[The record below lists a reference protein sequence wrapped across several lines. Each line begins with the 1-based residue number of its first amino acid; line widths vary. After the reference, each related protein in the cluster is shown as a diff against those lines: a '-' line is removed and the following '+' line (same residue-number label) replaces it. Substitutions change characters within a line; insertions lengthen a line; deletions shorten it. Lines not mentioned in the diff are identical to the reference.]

1 MRWSWRWSTPAAF
14 DEAHRIA
21 QAAMRAD
28 PANEHLVNLVRELRI
43 QNHWSMKPLWPLQ
56 KWGWGASAAM
66 WIGAYRHDARARRP
80 RPRLGTV
87 RVRLARLR
95 ASTAGSGR
103 LSSAASYERPDSRL
117 AELEAQLLRD
127 PFNTPPAWNTRALLL
142 AAQDEPTRSTST
154 TWRARWAARR
164 RSMNSSAACAAAG
177 ATAARE
183 PVKFSVVQGARS
195 ADVVSIA
202 RPCAGPDKTR
212 FIHIAGMDDLKKS
225 IRLQIIEPFLNPGL
239 FAKFRKKAGG
249 GILLYGPPGCGKTML
264 ARAVANEC
272 NASFLAIGISEIL
285 TMWLGESERNL
296 ALMFEKARAQKPCV
310 MFFDELDALAFSR
323 SKASSDTSR
332 KIVNEFLSQLDG
344 FENANDQVLILAAT
358 NMPWDVDPAMKRPG
372 RFARQVFVPP
382 PDAVARARIIELALE
397 SVPHGPVDA
406 AAIARMT
413 EQFSGADVDA
423 LVERAK
429 EYVLTEYLETRRER
443 EISQEDLLRAA
454 GELIPTTQDWLR
466 TARNL
471 VKYAGGDDSYRDLER
486 YLKAN
491 KLL

>member
-1 MRWSWRWSTPAAF
+1 MNDT
-14 DEAHRIA
+14 
-21 QAAMRAD
+21 
-28 PANEHLVNLVRELRI
+28 
-43 QNHWSMKPLWPLQ
+43 
-56 KWGWGASAAM
+56 
-66 WIGAYRHDARARRP
+66 
-80 RPRLGTV
+80 T
-87 RVRLARLR
+87 
-95 ASTAGSGR
+95 
-103 LSSAASYERPDSRL
+103 SRL
-117 AELEAQLLRD
+117 AELEARLLRD
-127 PFNTPPAWNTRALLL
+127 PLNAGARMEYARLLL
-142 AAQDEPTRSTST
+142 SVNDEPAALEQYDVARKLGGTPELPEFERL
-154 TWRARWAARR
+154 RAPPPPPEPPPP
-164 RSMNSSAACAAAG
+164 
-177 ATAARE
+177 RE
-183 PVKFSVVQGARS
+183 PVKLSVVQGARS
-195 ADVVSIA
+195 AEVVSIA
-202 RPCAGPDKTR
+202 RPVSAPDKTR
-212 FIHIAGMDDLKKS
+212 FMHIAGMDDLKKS

-272 NASFLAIGISEIL
+272 NASFLAIGISEVL
-285 TMWLGESERNL
+285 SMWQGESERNL
-296 ALMFEKARAQKPCV
+296 SLMFEKARSQKPCV

-344 FENANDQVLILAAT
+344 FENANEQVLILAAT

-382 PDAVARARIIELALE
+382 PDAAARARITELALE
-397 SVPHGPVDA
+397 SVPHGPVDI
-406 AAIARMT
+406 AAIAQMT
-413 EQFSGADVDA
+413 GLYSGADVDA

-443 EISQEDLLRAA
+443 EITQQDLVRAA
-454 GELIPTTQDWLR
+454 GELVPTTQDWLR

>member
-1 MRWSWRWSTPAAF
+1 MNSPST
-14 DEAHRIA
+14 
-21 QAAMRAD
+21 
-28 PANEHLVNLVRELRI
+28 
-43 QNHWSMKPLWPLQ
+43 
-56 KWGWGASAAM
+56 
-66 WIGAYRHDARARRP
+66 
-80 RPRLGTV
+80 
-87 RVRLARLR
+87 
-95 ASTAGSGR
+95 
-103 LSSAASYERPDSRL
+103 L
-117 AELEAQLLRD
+117 AEFEARLLRD
-127 PFNTPPAWNTRALLL
+127 PFDNVTRLAYARALLDASRETDAL
-142 AAQDEPTRSTST
+142 AQYDLARKANATPPLDEFERLRAPPTAPT
-154 TWRARWAARR
+154 TP
-164 RSMNSSAACAAAG
+164 
-177 ATAARE
+177 RE
-183 PVKFSVVQGARS
+183 PVKLTVVPGARS
-195 ADVVSIA
+195 AEVVSIA
-202 RPCAGPDKTR
+202 RPVAVADKTR

-225 IRLQIIEPFLNPGL
+225 IRLQIIEPFINPGL

-249 GILLYGPPGCGKTML
+249 GILLYGPPGCCKTML

-285 TMWLGESERNL
+285 SMWQGESERNL
-296 ALMFEKARAQKPCV
+296 ALMFDKARSQKPCV
-310 MFFDELDALAFSR
+310 MFFDELDALAFAR
-323 SKASSDTSR
+323 SKASSDVSR

-344 FENANDQVLILAAT
+344 FDSANDQVLILAAT

-382 PDAVARARIIELALE
+382 PDAVARTRIIELALE
-397 SVPHGPVDA
+397 SVPHGTVDA
-406 AAIARMT
+406 AAIARAT

-443 EISQEDLLRAA
+443 EITQEDLVRAA
-454 GELIPTTQDWLR
+454 AELVPTTQDWLR

>member
-1 MRWSWRWSTPAAF
+1 MNDT
-14 DEAHRIA
+14 
-21 QAAMRAD
+21 
-28 PANEHLVNLVRELRI
+28 
-43 QNHWSMKPLWPLQ
+43 K
-56 KWGWGASAAM
+56 
-66 WIGAYRHDARARRP
+66 
-80 RPRLGTV
+80 
-87 RVRLARLR
+87 
-95 ASTAGSGR
+95 
-103 LSSAASYERPDSRL
+103 SRL
-117 AELEAQLLRD
+117 AELEARLLRD
-127 PFNTPPAWNTRALLL
+127 PLNAGARMEYARLLL
-142 AAQDEPTRSTST
+142 SVNDEPAALEQYDVARKLGGTPELPEFERL
-154 TWRARWAARR
+154 RAPPPPPEPPPP
-164 RSMNSSAACAAAG
+164 
-177 ATAARE
+177 RE
-183 PVKFSVVQGARS
+183 PVKLSVVQGARS
-195 ADVVSIA
+195 AEVVSIA
-202 RPCAGPDKTR
+202 RPVSAPDKTR
-212 FIHIAGMDDLKKS
+212 FMHIAGMDDLKKS

-272 NASFLAIGISEIL
+272 NASFLAIGISEVL
-285 TMWLGESERNL
+285 SMWQGESERNL
-296 ALMFEKARAQKPCV
+296 SLMFEKARSQKPCV

-344 FENANDQVLILAAT
+344 FENANEQVLILAAT

-382 PDAVARARIIELALE
+382 PDAAARARITELALE
-397 SVPHGPVDA
+397 SVPHGPVDI
-406 AAIARMT
+406 AAIAQMT
-413 EQFSGADVDA
+413 GLYSGADVDA

-443 EISQEDLLRAA
+443 EITQQDLVRAA
-454 GELIPTTQDWLR
+454 GELVPTTQDWLR

>member
-1 MRWSWRWSTPAAF
+1 MNPDVT
-14 DEAHRIA
+14 
-21 QAAMRAD
+21 
-28 PANEHLVNLVRELRI
+28 
-43 QNHWSMKPLWPLQ
+43 
-56 KWGWGASAAM
+56 
-66 WIGAYRHDARARRP
+66 
-80 RPRLGTV
+80 
-87 RVRLARLR
+87 
-95 ASTAGSGR
+95 
-103 LSSAASYERPDSRL
+103 LS
-117 AELEAQLLRD
+117 ELEAQLLRD
-127 PFNTPPAWNTRALLL
+127 PFNGDKRLEYARAL
-142 AAQDEPTRSTST
+142 AA
-154 TWRARWAARR
+154 AARDTEALTQYDLAR
-164 RSMNSSAACAAAG
+164 KAG
-177 ATAARE
+177 APQLEELERLRTPSPAPPPPRESTPAARE
-183 PVKFSVVQGARS
+183 KVQLSVVPGGAR
-195 ADVVSIA
+195 AAEVVSIA
-202 RPCAGPDKTR
+202 RPVAEKEKTR
-212 FIHIAGMDDLKKS
+212 FMHIAGMEDLKKS

-272 NASFLAIGISEIL
+272 NAAFLAIGISEIL
-285 TMWLGESERNL
+285 SMWQGESERNL

-310 MFFDELDALAFSR
+310 MFFDELDALAFAR
-323 SKASSDTSR
+323 SKASSDVSR

-382 PDAVARARIIELALE
+382 PDAVARTRIIELALE
-397 SVPHGPVDA
+397 SVPHGAIDA
-406 AAIARMT
+406 AAVARAT

-429 EYVLTEYLETRRER
+429 EYVLTEFLETRRER
-443 EISQEDLLRAA
+443 EISQQDLLRAA
-454 GELIPTTQDWLR
+454 TELTPTTQDWLR

>member
-1 MRWSWRWSTPAAF
+1 MN
-14 DEAHRIA
+14 D
-21 QAAMRAD
+21 
-28 PANEHLVNLVRELRI
+28 
-43 QNHWSMKPLWPLQ
+43 
-56 KWGWGASAAM
+56 G
-66 WIGAYRHDARARRP
+66 RP
-80 RPRLGTV
+80 V
-87 RVRLARLR
+87 
-95 ASTAGSGR
+95 
-103 LSSAASYERPDSRL
+103 L

-127 PFNTPPAWNTRALLL
+127 PFNAATRLVYAQALL
-142 AAQDEPTRSTST
+142 AAGRDDDALAQYDL
-154 TWRARWAARR
+154 ARKQ
-164 RSMNSSAACAAAG
+164 G
-177 ATAARE
+177 ATPQLEEFEALRAPPPAPRE
-183 PVKFSVVQGARS
+183 PVKLSVVPGARS
-195 ADVVSIA
+195 AEVVSIA
-202 RPCAGPDKTR
+202 RPVAVAEKTR
-212 FIHIAGMDDLKKS
+212 FMHIAGMDDLKKT
-225 IRLQIIEPFLNPGL
+225 IRLQIIEPFINPGL

-285 TMWLGESERNL
+285 TAWLGESERNL

-344 FENANDQVLILAAT
+344 FEKGNDQVLILAAT

-382 PDAVARARIIELALE
+382 PDATARVRIIELALE
-397 SVPHGPVDA
+397 SVPHGAVDTA
-406 AAIARMT
+406 ALAKLT

-443 EISQEDLLRAA
+443 EISQDDLVRAA
-454 GELIPTTQDWLR
+454 AELVPSTQDWLR

>member
-1 MRWSWRWSTPAAF
+1 
-14 DEAHRIA
+14 
-21 QAAMRAD
+21 
-28 PANEHLVNLVRELRI
+28 VNDM
-43 QNHWSMKPLWPLQ
+43 NPPT
-56 KWGWGASAAM
+56 
-66 WIGAYRHDARARRP
+66 
-80 RPRLGTV
+80 LG
-87 RVRLARLR
+87 
-95 ASTAGSGR
+95 
-103 LSSAASYERPDSRL
+103 
-117 AELEAQLLRD
+117 ELEAQLLRD
-127 PFNTPPAWNTRALLL
+127 PFNQEARLAYARALLAAGRETDAL
-142 AAQDEPTRSTST
+142 AQYDLARKSGAAQLEEFERL
-154 TWRARWAARR
+154 RAPPPPPPP
-164 RSMNSSAACAAAG
+164 
-177 ATAARE
+177 RE
-183 PVKFSVVQGARS
+183 QVKLTVVQGARS

-202 RPCAGPDKTR
+202 RPVSVPDKTR
-212 FIHIAGMDDLKKS
+212 FMHIAGMDDLKKS

-285 TMWLGESERNL
+285 SMWQGESERNL
-296 ALMFEKARAQKPCV
+296 SLMFEKARSQKPCV

-344 FENANDQVLILAAT
+344 FESANEQVLILAAT

-382 PDAVARARIIELALE
+382 PDAPARARIIELALE
-397 SVPHGPVDA
+397 SVPHGPVDI
-406 AAIARMT
+406 AAIAAAT
-413 EQFSGADVDA
+413 GQYSGADVDA

-443 EISQEDLLRAA
+443 EISQQDLVRATA
-454 GELIPTTQDWLR
+454 ELVPTTQDWLR

>member
-1 MRWSWRWSTPAAF
+1 MNHHDPNL
-14 DEAHRIA
+14 A
-21 QAAMRAD
+21 Q
-28 PANEHLVNLVRELRI
+28 
-43 QNHWSMKPLWPLQ
+43 
-56 KWGWGASAAM
+56 
-66 WIGAYRHDARARRP
+66 
-80 RPRLGTV
+80 
-87 RVRLARLR
+87 
-95 ASTAGSGR
+95 
-103 LSSAASYERPDSRL
+103 
-117 AELEAQLLRD
+117 LEALLLRD
-127 PFNTPPAWNTRALLL
+127 PLNASVRLEYARLLL
-142 AAQDEPTRSTST
+142 AVHDKVAALEQYEIARKLGGIQELPEFETLRAPPPPTPPT
-154 TWRARWAARR
+154 
-164 RSMNSSAACAAAG
+164 
-177 ATAARE
+177 RE
-183 PVKFSVVQGARS
+183 PVKLSVVQPIRS
-195 ADVVSIA
+195 ADVVSIS
-202 RPCAGPDKTR
+202 RPTQVPDKTR
-212 FIHIAGMDDLKKS
+212 FMHIAGMEDLKKS
-225 IRLQIIEPFLNPGL
+225 IRLQIIEPFLNPGM

-272 NASFLAIGISEIL
+272 NASFLSIGISEIL
-285 TMWLGESERNL
+285 TAWLGESERNL

-310 MFFDELDALAFSR
+310 MFFDELDALAFAR
-323 SKASSDTSR
+323 SKSSSDTSR

-397 SVPHGPVDA
+397 SVPHGTVDPA
-406 AAIARMT
+406 AVAKVT

-429 EYVLTEYLETRRER
+429 EYVLSEYVETRHER
-443 EISQEDLLRAA
+443 EISQADLLRAA
-454 GELIPTTQDWLR
+454 TELTPTTLDWLR

-486 YLKAN
+486 YLKSN

>member
-1 MRWSWRWSTPAAF
+1 MNDQTT
-14 DEAHRIA
+14 
-21 QAAMRAD
+21 
-28 PANEHLVNLVRELRI
+28 
-43 QNHWSMKPLWPLQ
+43 
-56 KWGWGASAAM
+56 ASLS
-66 WIGAYRHDARARRP
+66 D
-80 RPRLGTV
+80 LE
-87 RVRLARLR
+87 ARL
-95 ASTAGSGR
+95 
-103 LSSAASYERPDSRL
+103 
-117 AELEAQLLRD
+117 LLD
-127 PFNTPPAWNTRALLL
+127 PFNPGLRLDYARAL
-142 AAQDEPTRSTST
+142 
-154 TWRARWAARR
+154 
-164 RSMNSSAACAAAG
+164 AAAG
-177 ATAARE
+177 RTADALAQYDLTRKQGGGTALDEFERLRGPAPTPLPPRE
-183 PVKFSVVQGARS
+183 PVKLSVVPGARS
-195 ADVVSIA
+195 AEVVSIA
-202 RPCAGPDKTR
+202 RPVTAPDKTR
-212 FIHIAGMDDLKKS
+212 FMHIAGMDDLKKS

-285 TMWLGESERNL
+285 TQWLGESERNL

-310 MFFDELDALAFSR
+310 MFFDELDALAFAR

-344 FENANDQVLILAAT
+344 FDNQNEQVLILAAT

-382 PDAVARARIIELALE
+382 PDVTARARIIELALE
-397 SVPHGPVDA
+397 SVPHGTVDP
-406 AAIARMT
+406 AAIARAT

-423 LVERAK
+423 LVERSK

-443 EISQEDLLRAA
+443 EITQEDLVRAA
-454 GELIPTTQDWLR
+454 AELVPSTQDWLR

-486 YLKAN
+486 YLKAM
-491 KLL
+491 KLV

>member
-1 MRWSWRWSTPAAF
+1 MNDIP
-14 DEAHRIA
+14 
-21 QAAMRAD
+21 
-28 PANEHLVNLVRELRI
+28 
-43 QNHWSMKPLWPLQ
+43 
-56 KWGWGASAAM
+56 G
-66 WIGAYRHDARARRP
+66 
-80 RPRLGTV
+80 
-87 RVRLARLR
+87 RLA
-95 ASTAGSGR
+95 A
-103 LSSAASYERPDSRL
+103 
-117 AELEAQLLRD
+117 LEAQLLRD
-127 PFNTPPAWNTRALLL
+127 PFNRDARIDYARALLAEAREAEAL
-142 AAQDEPTRSTST
+142 AQYEIGRKSGAEAIDEFEVL
-154 TWRARWAARR
+154 RAPPPAPP
-164 RSMNSSAACAAAG
+164 
-177 ATAARE
+177 RE
-183 PVKFSVVQGARS
+183 PVKLSVVSAGARA

-202 RPCAGPDKTR
+202 RPVAEKVKTR
-212 FIHIAGMDDLKKS
+212 FLHIAGMEDLKKS

-272 NASFLAIGISEIL
+272 NASFIPIGISEVL
-285 TMWLGESERNL
+285 SMWQGESERNL

-310 MFFDELDALAFSR
+310 MFFDELDALAFAR
-323 SKASSDTSR
+323 SKASSDVSR

-382 PDAVARARIIELALE
+382 PDAAARTRIIELALD
-397 SVPHGPVDA
+397 SVPHGPIDA
-406 AAIARMT
+406 LSLAQVT
-413 EQFSGADVDA
+413 DQYSGADVDA

-429 EYVLTEYLETRRER
+429 EYVLGEYLETRTER
-443 EISQEDLLRAA
+443 EISQADLVRAA
-454 GELIPTTQDWLR
+454 AELTPTTKDWLR

-486 YLKAN
+486 YLKAS

>member
-1 MRWSWRWSTPAAF
+1 MNDT
-14 DEAHRIA
+14 
-21 QAAMRAD
+21 
-28 PANEHLVNLVRELRI
+28 
-43 QNHWSMKPLWPLQ
+43 
-56 KWGWGASAAM
+56 
-66 WIGAYRHDARARRP
+66 
-80 RPRLGTV
+80 T
-87 RVRLARLR
+87 
-95 ASTAGSGR
+95 
-103 LSSAASYERPDSRL
+103 SRL
-117 AELEAQLLRD
+117 AELEARLLRD
-127 PFNTPPAWNTRALLL
+127 PLNAGARMEYARLLL
-142 AAQDEPTRSTST
+142 MHDE
-154 TWRARWAARR
+154 
-164 RSMNSSAACAAAG
+164 SAALEQYDVARKLGGTPELPEFERLRAPPPPPEPPPP
-177 ATAARE
+177 RE
-183 PVKFSVVQGARS
+183 PVKLSVVQGARG
-195 ADVVSIA
+195 AEVVSIA
-202 RPCAGPDKTR
+202 RPVSAPDKTR
-212 FIHIAGMDDLKKS
+212 FMHIAGMDDLKKS

-272 NASFLAIGISEIL
+272 NASFLAIGISEVL
-285 TMWLGESERNL
+285 SMWQGESERNL
-296 ALMFEKARAQKPCV
+296 SLMFEKARSQKPCV

-344 FENANDQVLILAAT
+344 FENANEQVLILAAT

-382 PDAVARARIIELALE
+382 PDAAARARITELALE
-397 SVPHGPVDA
+397 SVPHGPVD
-406 AAIARMT
+406 IAVIAQMT
-413 EQFSGADVDA
+413 GLYSGADVDA

-443 EISQEDLLRAA
+443 EITQQDLVRAA
-454 GELIPTTQDWLR
+454 GELVPTTQDWLR

>member
-1 MRWSWRWSTPAAF
+1 LAV
-14 DEAHRIA
+14 AH
-21 QAAMRAD
+21 
-28 PANEHLVNLVRELRI
+28 PANPVN
-43 QNHWSMKPLWPLQ
+43 H
-56 KWGWGASAAM
+56 
-66 WIGAYRHDARARRP
+66 HDP
-80 RPRLGTV
+80 K
-87 RVRLARLR
+87 LAQ
-95 ASTAGSGR
+95 
-103 LSSAASYERPDSRL
+103 
-117 AELEAQLLRD
+117 LEAQLLRD
-127 PFNTPPAWNTRALLL
+127 PLNASARLEYARLLL
-142 AAQDEPTRSTST
+142 AAHDDVAALEQYEIARKLGGIEELPEFETLRAPPPSPPT
-154 TWRARWAARR
+154 
-164 RSMNSSAACAAAG
+164 
-177 ATAARE
+177 RE
-183 PVKFSVVQGARS
+183 PVKLSVVQSTRS

-202 RPCAGPDKTR
+202 RPAQAPDKTR
-212 FIHIAGMDDLKKS
+212 FIHIAGMEDLKKS
-225 IRLQIIEPFLNPGL
+225 IRLQIIEPFLNPGM

-272 NASFLAIGISEIL
+272 NASFFSIGISEIL
-285 TMWLGESERNL
+285 TAWLGESERNL

-310 MFFDELDALAFSR
+310 MFFDELDALAFAR
-323 SKASSDTSR
+323 SKSSSDTSR

-382 PDAVARARIIELALE
+382 PDAVARTRIIELALE
-397 SVPHGPVDA
+397 NVPHGTVDA
-406 AAIARMT
+406 VAVAKVT

-429 EYVLTEYLETRRER
+429 EYVLSEYVETRRER
-443 EISQEDLLRAA
+443 EISQQDLLRAA
-454 GELIPTTQDWLR
+454 TELIPTTQDWLR

-486 YLKAN
+486 YLKSN

>member
-1 MRWSWRWSTPAAF
+1 M
-14 DEAHRIA
+14 
-21 QAAMRAD
+21 
-28 PANEHLVNLVRELRI
+28 N
-43 QNHWSMKPLWPLQ
+43 
-56 KWGWGASAAM
+56 
-66 WIGAYRHDARARRP
+66 
-80 RPRLGTV
+80 
-87 RVRLARLR
+87 
-95 ASTAGSGR
+95 
-103 LSSAASYERPDSRL
+103 DSRNPL
-117 AELEAQLLRD
+117 SELEAQLLRD
-127 PFNTPPAWNTRALLL
+127 PFNAAARLDYARALLAATRPEDALTQYDL
-142 AAQDEPTRSTST
+142 ARKQ
-154 TWRARWAARR
+154 
-164 RSMNSSAACAAAG
+164 G
-177 ATAARE
+177 ATPALEEFEALRASPPPAPPPARE
-183 PVKFSVVQGARS
+183 PVKLSVVPGARS
-195 ADVVSIA
+195 AEVVSIA
-202 RPCAGPDKTR
+202 RPVAVAEKTR
-212 FIHIAGMDDLKKS
+212 FVHIAGMDDLKKS
-225 IRLQIIEPFLNPGL
+225 IRLQIIEPFINPGL

-285 TMWLGESERNL
+285 TAWLGESERNL
-296 ALMFEKARAQKPCV
+296 ALMFEKARSQKPCV
-310 MFFDELDALAFSR
+310 MFFDELDALAFAR

-344 FENANDQVLILAAT
+344 FEKGNDQVLILAAT

-397 SVPHGPVDA
+397 SVPHGPVDTTA
-406 AAIARMT
+406 LANAT

-429 EYVLTEYLETRRER
+429 EYVLSEYLETRRER
-443 EISQEDLLRAA
+443 EISQDDLTRATA
-454 GELIPTTQDWLR
+454 ELIPSTQDWLR

-471 VKYAGGDDSYRDLER
+471 VKYAGGDDTYRDLER

>member
-1 MRWSWRWSTPAAF
+1 MNSPST
-14 DEAHRIA
+14 
-21 QAAMRAD
+21 
-28 PANEHLVNLVRELRI
+28 
-43 QNHWSMKPLWPLQ
+43 
-56 KWGWGASAAM
+56 
-66 WIGAYRHDARARRP
+66 
-80 RPRLGTV
+80 
-87 RVRLARLR
+87 
-95 ASTAGSGR
+95 
-103 LSSAASYERPDSRL
+103 L
-117 AELEAQLLRD
+117 AEFEARLLRD
-127 PFNTPPAWNTRALLL
+127 PFDNVTRLAYARALLDASRETDAL
-142 AAQDEPTRSTST
+142 AQYDLARKANATPPLDEFERLRAPPTAPT
-154 TWRARWAARR
+154 TP
-164 RSMNSSAACAAAG
+164 
-177 ATAARE
+177 RE
-183 PVKFSVVQGARS
+183 PVKLTVVPGARS
-195 ADVVSIA
+195 AEVVSIA
-202 RPCAGPDKTR
+202 RPVAVADKTR

-225 IRLQIIEPFLNPGL
+225 IRLQIIEPFINPGL

-285 TMWLGESERNL
+285 SMWQGESERNL
-296 ALMFEKARAQKPCV
+296 ALMFDKARSQKPCV
-310 MFFDELDALAFSR
+310 MFFDELDALAFAR
-323 SKASSDTSR
+323 SKASSDVSR

-344 FENANDQVLILAAT
+344 FDSANDQVLILAAT

-382 PDAVARARIIELALE
+382 PDAVARTRIIELALE
-397 SVPHGPVDA
+397 SVPHGTVDA
-406 AAIARMT
+406 AAIARAT

-443 EISQEDLLRAA
+443 EITQEDLVRAA
-454 GELIPTTQDWLR
+454 AELVPTTQDWLR

>member
-1 MRWSWRWSTPAAF
+1 MNPPT
-14 DEAHRIA
+14 
-21 QAAMRAD
+21 
-28 PANEHLVNLVRELRI
+28 
-43 QNHWSMKPLWPLQ
+43 
-56 KWGWGASAAM
+56 
-66 WIGAYRHDARARRP
+66 
-80 RPRLGTV
+80 LG
-87 RVRLARLR
+87 
-95 ASTAGSGR
+95 
-103 LSSAASYERPDSRL
+103 
-117 AELEAQLLRD
+117 ELEAQLLRD
-127 PFNTPPAWNTRALLL
+127 PFNQEARLAYARALLAAGRETDAL
-142 AAQDEPTRSTST
+142 AQYDLARKSGAAQLEEFERL
-154 TWRARWAARR
+154 RAPPPPPAP
-164 RSMNSSAACAAAG
+164 
-177 ATAARE
+177 RE
-183 PVKFSVVQGARS
+183 QVKLTVVQGARS

-202 RPCAGPDKTR
+202 RPVSVPDKTR
-212 FIHIAGMDDLKKS
+212 FMHIAGMDDLKKS

-285 TMWLGESERNL
+285 SMWQGESERNL
-296 ALMFEKARAQKPCV
+296 SLMFEKARSQKPCV

-344 FENANDQVLILAAT
+344 FESANEQVLILAAT

-382 PDAVARARIIELALE
+382 PDAPARARIIELALE
-397 SVPHGPVDA
+397 SVPHGPVDI
-406 AAIARMT
+406 AAIAAAT
-413 EQFSGADVDA
+413 GQYSGADVDA

-443 EISQEDLLRAA
+443 EITQQDLVRAA
-454 GELIPTTQDWLR
+454 GELVPTTQDWLR

>member
-1 MRWSWRWSTPAAF
+1 MNSP
-14 DEAHRIA
+14 
-21 QAAMRAD
+21 
-28 PANEHLVNLVRELRI
+28 
-43 QNHWSMKPLWPLQ
+43 
-56 KWGWGASAAM
+56 SA
-66 WIGAYRHDARARRP
+66 
-80 RPRLGTV
+80 
-87 RVRLARLR
+87 
-95 ASTAGSGR
+95 
-103 LSSAASYERPDSRL
+103 L
-117 AELEAQLLRD
+117 AEFEARLLRD
-127 PFNTPPAWNTRALLL
+127 PFDNVTRLAYARALLAASRETDAL
-142 AAQDEPTRSTST
+142 AQYDLARKANATPPLDEFERLRAPPTAPT
-154 TWRARWAARR
+154 TP
-164 RSMNSSAACAAAG
+164 
-177 ATAARE
+177 RE
-183 PVKFSVVQGARS
+183 PVKLTVVPGARS
-195 ADVVSIA
+195 AEVVSIA
-202 RPCAGPDKTR
+202 RPVAVADKTR

-225 IRLQIIEPFLNPGL
+225 IRLQIIEPFINPGL

-285 TMWLGESERNL
+285 SMWQGESERNL
-296 ALMFEKARAQKPCV
+296 ALMFDKARSQKPCV
-310 MFFDELDALAFSR
+310 MFFDELDALAFAR
-323 SKASSDTSR
+323 SKASSDVSR

-344 FENANDQVLILAAT
+344 FDSANDQVLILAAT

-382 PDAVARARIIELALE
+382 PDAVARTRIIELALE
-397 SVPHGPVDA
+397 SVPHGTVDA
-406 AAIARMT
+406 AAIARAT

-443 EISQEDLLRAA
+443 EITQEDLVRAA
-454 GELIPTTQDWLR
+454 AELVPTTQDWLR

>member
-1 MRWSWRWSTPAAF
+1 M
-14 DEAHRIA
+14 
-21 QAAMRAD
+21 
-28 PANEHLVNLVRELRI
+28 N
-43 QNHWSMKPLWPLQ
+43 
-56 KWGWGASAAM
+56 
-66 WIGAYRHDARARRP
+66 
-80 RPRLGTV
+80 
-87 RVRLARLR
+87 
-95 ASTAGSGR
+95 
-103 LSSAASYERPDSRL
+103 DSRNPL
-117 AELEAQLLRD
+117 SELEAQLLRD
-127 PFNTPPAWNTRALLL
+127 PFNAAARLDYARALLAATRPEDALTQYDL
-142 AAQDEPTRSTST
+142 ARKQ
-154 TWRARWAARR
+154 
-164 RSMNSSAACAAAG
+164 G
-177 ATAARE
+177 ATPALEEFEALRASPPPAPPPARE
-183 PVKFSVVQGARS
+183 PVKLSVVPGARS
-195 ADVVSIA
+195 AEVVSIA
-202 RPCAGPDKTR
+202 RPVAVAEKTR
-212 FIHIAGMDDLKKS
+212 FVHIAGMDDLKKS
-225 IRLQIIEPFLNPGL
+225 IRLQIIEPFINPGL

-285 TMWLGESERNL
+285 TAWLGESERNL
-296 ALMFEKARAQKPCV
+296 ALMFEKARSQKPCV
-310 MFFDELDALAFSR
+310 MFFDELDALAFAR

-344 FENANDQVLILAAT
+344 FEKGNDQVLILAAT

-397 SVPHGPVDA
+397 SVPHGPVDTTA
-406 AAIARMT
+406 LANAT

-429 EYVLTEYLETRRER
+429 EYVLSEYLETRRER
-443 EISQEDLLRAA
+443 EISQDDLTRATTD
-454 GELIPTTQDWLR
+454 LIPSTQDWLR

-471 VKYAGGDDSYRDLER
+471 VKYAGGDDTYRDLER